1 MSKVSINY
9 FLFLVDEAQVAALTD
24 ECAIDPDSFKCT
36 CRDPGRRG
44 DNIMCNGLFV
54 VILVLC
60 LVALVVIV
68 FVTKYLKS
76 RKLMKIRPART
87 HREKYL
93 EMDNETEI

>member
-1 MSKVSINY
+1 
-9 FLFLVDEAQVAALTD
+9 
-24 ECAIDPDSFKCT
+24 
-36 CRDPGRRG
+36 
-44 DNIMCNGLFV
+44 MCNGLFV

-76 RKLMKIRPART
+76 RKLMKIKPART